1 MPAPVS
7 SDLKHEVSNLL
18 AQKNYAA
25 LKLKLAPALPQDL
38 APILADLPL
47 AELAILFRY
56 CSKELAVAVFSYLD
70 HDAKHRLLKAL
81 TQDQEAML
89 LNELP
94 PDDRTHFLNELPEDV
109 ASQLMCLLSPEER
122 LIAQELL
129 AYPEHSVGRLMTLD
143 YVAVHPDWTVGQSL
157 EYIRGH
163 GFDRET
169 LSMVYVTDEKG
180 RLIDDIRVRRFLL
193 AAPEITVHALMD
205 GNFASLHPTDDRRK
219 ALEIFRRFDRVALP
233 VITEDGRLIG
243 IVTADDMFDVAAEL
257 TTEAI
262 QKIGGTEALDEPYIT
277 IPLHR
282 MVQKRAGWLI
292 ALFISEML
300 TTTAMTHFADV
311 LDQAIVL
318 ALFIP
323 LAMSAGGNSGS
334 QASTLAIRAMALG
347 EFKLREWWKVLRREL
362 VVGFSLGCILG
373 AIGFL
378 RVTVWSLSGLHF
390 YGHTIYGDTT
400 WPYVAVTVGAALVG
414 IVLWGSI
421 MGAMLPL
428 IIKRCGLDPAVSSAP
443 LVATLVD
450 VTGIIIY
457 FTVATFILLPHL
469 HLSPVAPTLSP

>member
-18 AQKNYAA
+18 AQKSYVA
-25 LKLKLAPALPQDL
+25 LRQKLAPALAQDF

-47 AELAILFRY
+47 ADLAILFRY
-56 CSKELAVAVFSYLD
+56 CSKELAVAIFSYLD
-70 HDAKHRLLKAL
+70 HEAKHRLLKAL
-81 TQDQEAML
+81 TQEQEAML
-89 LNELP
+89 LEELP

-143 YVAVHPDWTVGQSL
+143 FVAVHPDWTVLQSL
-157 EYIRGH
+157 EFIRRH

-169 LSMVYVTDEKG
+169 LSMVYVTDEQG

-193 AAPEITVHALMD
+193 ANPETPVRVLMD
-205 GNFASLHPTDDRRK
+205 GNFVSLHPTDDRKK
-219 ALEIFRRFDRVALP
+219 ALEIFRQFDRVALP
-233 VITEDGRLIG
+233 VVNDENKLIG
-243 IVTADDMFDVAAEL
+243 IVTADDMLDVASEL

-282 MVQKRAGWLI
+282 MIRKRAGWLV
-292 ALFISEML
+292 ALFLSEML
-300 TTTAMTHFADV
+300 TTTAMTHFSDE
-311 LDQAIVL
+311 LDKAVVL

-323 LAMSAGGNSGS
+323 LAMSSGGNSGS

-362 VVGFSLGCILG
+362 VVGLSLGCILG
-373 AIGFL
+373 VIGFL
-378 RVTVWSLSGLHF
+378 RVTVWSLAELHF
-390 YGHTIYGDTT
+390 TGKTDYGIQT
-400 WPYVAVTVGAALVG
+400 WPYVAATVGTALIG
-414 IVLWGSI
+414 IVLWGSV

-457 FTVATFILLPHL
+457 FNVAAFILMKHLP
-469 HLSPVAPTLSP
+469 S